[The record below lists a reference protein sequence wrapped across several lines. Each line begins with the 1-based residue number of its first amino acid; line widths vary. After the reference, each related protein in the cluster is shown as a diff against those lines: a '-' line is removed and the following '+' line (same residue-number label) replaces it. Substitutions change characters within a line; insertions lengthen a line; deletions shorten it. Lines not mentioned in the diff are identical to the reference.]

1 VTQRLMRTNQPIDPL
16 QHITGNGNKEWWQQ
30 GEEISIMD
38 TTRWPYQASD
48 KSLSGASASRT
59 RGADYASA
67 CEASIPNEGDG

>member
-1 VTQRLMRTNQPIDPL
+1 
-16 QHITGNGNKEWWQQ
+16 
-30 GEEISIMD
+30 MD